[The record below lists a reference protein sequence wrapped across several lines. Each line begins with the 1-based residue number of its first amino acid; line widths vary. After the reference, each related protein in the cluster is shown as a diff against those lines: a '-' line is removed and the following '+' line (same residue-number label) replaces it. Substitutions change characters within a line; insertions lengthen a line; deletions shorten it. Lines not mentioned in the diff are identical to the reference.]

1 MRTLSAW
8 MLLVFLSLGS
18 LAQDR
23 DAPLSTPYDS
33 LQDQQLRRLERS
45 LGQGLAI
52 TGDKVSEASLRTD
65 SLKQDLE
72 MMAERLDL
80 LERRNSMLQ
89 DSIASL
95 NTRMEQTGNNVLRYR
110 KRLHRTLWL
119 AGTGMLILTLSLC
132 VTIWLHSL
140 KNRRMMEKL
149 GKRFARLKAA
159 IKAQRKWTLKATRK
173 EVRRGLRSRKRRKR

>member
-1 MRTLSAW
+1 
-8 MLLVFLSLGS
+8 MLLVFLSLSS
-18 LAQDR
+18 LAQVR

-52 TGDKVSEASLRTD
+52 TGDKVSETSLRTD

-95 NTRMEQTGNNVLRYR
+95 NTRMERAGTSVLRYR
-110 KRLHRTLWL
+110 KKLHQTLCL
-119 AGTGMLILTLSLC
+119 AGTGMLILTLALF
-132 VTIWLHSL
+132 VTMWLYSV
-140 KNRRMMEKL
+140 KSRRMLQKL
-149 GKRFARLKAA
+149 GKRFSRLKAA

>member
-1 MRTLSAW
+1 MRTLTVW
-8 MLLVFLSLGS
+8 MLLVIVSLNSLG
-18 LAQDR
+18 QDR
-23 DAPLSTPYDS
+23 DVPLSSPYDS

-45 LGQGLAI
+45 LGQGLAL
-52 TGDKVSEASLRTD
+52 TGDRVSETSLRTD
-65 SLKQDLE
+65 SLKQEFE

-80 LERRNSMLQ
+80 LERQSSMLQ

-95 NTRMEQTGNNVLRYR
+95 NTRMERAGTSVLRYR

-149 GKRFARLKAA
+149 RKRFARLKAA